1 MKAFDFA
8 NELAKAEVT
17 GYTPDKWDKD
27 PKEGQY
33 APEKWVMEAVEN
45 ADKYGFSVSDYVA
58 VSTQL
63 NEIESIKNS
72 DGDTVSGSV
81 SVQKAIAILELGLND
96 KQTKKLM
103 EDFDVGE
110 DYRKLTMK
118 ALKKKLSNMEKKA
131 QK

>member
-1 MKAFDFA
+1 
-8 NELAKAEVT
+8 
-17 GYTPDKWDKD
+17 
-27 PKEGQY
+27 
-33 APEKWVMEAVEN
+33 MEAVEN